1 MADGRTDR
9 SDENRLLVKRVSGDE
24 KPESTMQETLFFW
37 PSYEVYWMII
47 LNMSVTPL
55 RAGLAAQTQE

>member
-1 MADGRTDR
+1 MAGGPTCR
-9 SDENRLLVKRVSGDE
+9 SDENRLLVNRVSADG
-24 KPESTMQETLFFW
+24 KPEVTTQETLFFW

-55 RAGLAAQTQE
+55 RVGLAAQT